1 MNEITA
7 ILPQVKDKKRCNIY
21 IDGRF
26 CCGLTL
32 EATVKNRLKVGQT
45 VSPQRLSQIQ
55 LESEKNTALDK
66 AMTHLSAS
74 RKTEKQIR
82 EFVSKKGYLED
93 VTSYVIEKLNE
104 YHFLNDKEYAE
115 NYVEHTSQRKGV
127 RLIRVEMRK
136 KGLSEED
143 MDAALDG
150 IDEETQLN
158 TAREVL
164 EKYMRH
170 KEVDKTTLQKAIKY
184 LLGKGFE
191 FEIAKKAVLVYGEP
205 EEEDF

>member
-82 EFVSKKGYLED
+82 EFLSKKGYLED